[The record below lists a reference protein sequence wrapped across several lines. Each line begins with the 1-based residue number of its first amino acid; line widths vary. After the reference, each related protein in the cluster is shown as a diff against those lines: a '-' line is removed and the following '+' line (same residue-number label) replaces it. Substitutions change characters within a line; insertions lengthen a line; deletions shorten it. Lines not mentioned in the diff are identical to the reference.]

1 MKQFWLLGILVGAG
15 LLAGTST
22 GQMTPG
28 EKTVI
33 AQALQIAVLS
43 EDDLGMARQSQPY
56 QFAPPIV
63 SECLAK
69 PIVAIEKLLGLHE
82 KSNPSLKLMLKQAF
96 SAVYGDPPS
105 NTVATEQALLPPT
118 VVLPENLR
126 GPVGD
131 LLSAIAF
138 ANVKIRRAVVKLSP
152 EEKRGLIESLPLWAA
167 QGTDIT
173 FEFVSK
179 PRMSSMDLASTLA
192 KVELA
197 TIREAAQ
204 ELAAAT
210 EAAIPG
216 LRQAAGAGWKGSAT
230 FTVNSIPVEICGSG
244 DDDHSALASGLCIDL
259 GGRNR
264 YKGRYGAGIGYA
276 SVLIDFGNDTKADFK
291 DAAGGAGILG
301 IGVAH
306 FLGVRP
312 DLYGKALSYGAG
324 VGGVGIAVVDQ
335 QCRIESRSLGQ
346 GFGIAGSGVL
356 LVGKGSDTLKIGY
369 LGQGA
374 GMLGGTGWLVNL
386 GGNDR
391 YRAGGL
397 VADASN
403 TGGYLCRS
411 QGYAG
416 LMPGGI
422 GLLTDFAGD
431 DLYEAGTDSQGSARG
446 FGIGS
451 VYDAAGNDTYL
462 ALTQSQ
468 ASATEEGVAAQFD
481 LEGDDTYVVRKGACH
496 SHATDRSVA
505 ILLDREGD
513 DLYAARDSR
522 PALAQE
528 GSVAIFMDEGGS
540 DRYAGPVGVGTLV
553 NGRPGIAFF
562 VNLGGDDAFAEGP
575 LPGTA
580 YSSGSQGIS
589 FAAEEGSPPEAP
601 SIKPG
606 SVTAKTEEIDAL
618 WEQVRSA
625 GGRLTLAARKLAE
638 IGEPA
643 LARFCSQFAG
653 TAPIPMIKV
662 AAALVLNENA
672 AKATLIEQFE
682 KVNPF
687 ARASLYQVAT
697 LAEVTELKGTVLE
710 GLKNDVTRRAAVRY
724 AAVAGAKDAVD
735 QISGIVLS
743 GDAIT
748 AEDAMITLAV
758 LADESMAPT
767 MEALLTNQNLVI
779 RRAALGFLAKSSRGM
794 PLGRSLLART
804 DEKSLLLGVELMGL
818 IGTAESLRMAGS
830 GLNSASTAVRIKALH
845 TLNGRVPEGY
855 RQRVLELI
863 NDQNALV
870 SMVAK
875 GVDLGRQ

>member
-1 MKQFWLLGILVGAG
+1 MLCGSAH
-15 LLAGTST
+15 

-28 EKTVI
+28 ERTAI
-33 AQALQIAVLS
+33 GQALQIAVLS
-43 EDDLGMARQSQPY
+43 EDDLSFARQSRAYPIS
-56 QFAPPIV
+56 PPIV
-63 SECLAK
+63 GACLAK
-69 PIVAIEKLLGLHE
+69 PVAAVDSLLGLHE
-82 KSNPSLKLMLKQAF
+82 KTDPSLKLFLKQAF
-96 SAVYGDPPS
+96 STIYGDPAS
-105 NTVATEQALLPPT
+105 ALVATEQVLIPPT
-118 VVLPENLR
+118 VVLPEALR

-131 LLSAIAF
+131 LLSSIASSNAKIRQAIA
-138 ANVKIRRAVVKLSP
+138 KLTP
-152 EEKRGLIESLPLWAA
+152 EEKRGLIESLPTWAA
-167 QGTDIT
+167 QGTDIK
-173 FEFVSK
+173 FEFISK
-179 PRMSSMDLASTLA
+179 PRMSSMALDAALA
-192 KVELA
+192 KVDLGM
-197 TIREAAQ
+197 IREAAH
-204 ELAAAT
+204 ELSAAT
-210 EAAIPG
+210 EAAIPA
-216 LRQAAGAGWKGSAT
+216 LRDVAKSGWKGSVT
-230 FTVNSIPVEICGSG
+230 FAVSGIPVEICGSG
-244 DDDHSALASGLCIDL
+244 DDDHNALASGLCIDL

-276 SVLIDFGNDTKADFK
+276 SVLIDFGNDTKADFV
-291 DAAGGAGILG
+291 DAGGGAGVLG
-301 IGVAH
+301 IGIAQ

-312 DLYGKALSYGAG
+312 DLYGKALAYGAAA
-324 VGGVGIAVVDQ
+324 GGVGIAVVDQ

-346 GFGIAGSGVL
+346 GFGIAGFGAL
-356 LVGKGSDTLKIGY
+356 ILGKGSDTLKLGY

-374 GMLGGTGWLVNL
+374 GMLGGTGWLVNQ

-397 VADASN
+397 VPDSTN
-403 TGGYLCRS
+403 PGGFICRA

-416 LMPGGI
+416 LMPGGLGI
-422 GLLTDFAGD
+422 LTDVGGD
-431 DLYEAGTDSQGSARG
+431 DLYEAGTDSQGSART

-451 VYDAAGNDTYL
+451 IYDSGGNDTYL

-468 ASATEEGVAAQFD
+468 GSATGEGVAAQFD
-481 LEGDDTYVVRKGACH
+481 LDGDDTYVVRKGSCH
-496 SHATDRSVA
+496 AHATDRSVA
-505 ILLDREGD
+505 ILVDREGD

-528 GSVAIFMDEGGS
+528 GSVSIFMDEGGS
-540 DRYAGPVGVGTLV
+540 DRYAGPVGVGVLV
-553 NGRPGIAFF
+553 NGRPGVALF

-580 YSSGSQGIS
+580 YGSGSMGVS
-589 FAAEEGSPPEAP
+589 LATESPAVGDLAAV
-601 SIKPG
+601 KPG
-606 SVTAKTEEIDAL
+606 SLSAKTEEIDVL
-618 WEQVRSA
+618 WEQVRS
-625 GGRLTLAARKLAE
+625 GGARSAPSARKLAE

-643 LARFCSQFAG
+643 LLRFCTQFAG
-653 TAPIPMIKV
+653 TAPASMVKV
-662 AAALVLNENA
+662 AAALVMNQA
-672 AKATLIEQFE
+672 SAKATLVEQFS

-697 LAEVTELKGTVLE
+697 LARVPELRGTVSD

-724 AAVAGAKDAVD
+724 AAVSGAKEAVD

-748 AEDAMITLAV
+748 AEDAMIALAA
-758 LADESMAPT
+758 LADDSMAPT

-779 RRAALGFLAKSSRGM
+779 RRAALGFLAKSSRGTT
-794 PLGRSLLART
+794 LGQSLLSKS

-818 IGTAESLRMAGS
+818 IGSAEALRMAGS
-830 GLNSASTAVRIKALH
+830 GLNSSSTAVRIKSLH